1 MDMGGTQFTRRIFFM
16 FLLLTLISC
25 RYEKVEKVIQQPNT
39 SVCDTSNVT
48 YKDDIRKI
56 LKDHCEG
63 CHTASSPDGGY
74 RLDSYAGVKAS
85 VGRLVG
91 VVSHSSGFSP
101 MPKGGN
107 KLDACSIQKIEKWV
121 QDGALD
127 N

>member
-1 MDMGGTQFTRRIFFM
+1 MSGNRFARLFIFLM
-16 FLLLTLISC
+16 LLLAFTSC
-25 RYEKVEKVIQQPNT
+25 KYEKVEKVVQNGNP
-39 SVCDTSNVT
+39 SACDTSQVS

-56 LKDHCEG
+56 VKDNCGG
-63 CHTASSPDGGY
+63 CHTSSSPDGGY
-74 RLDSYAGVKAS
+74 RLDSYDGVKAS

-91 VVSHSSGFSP
+91 SVSHSSGFSP

-121 QDGALD
+121 QEGAMD